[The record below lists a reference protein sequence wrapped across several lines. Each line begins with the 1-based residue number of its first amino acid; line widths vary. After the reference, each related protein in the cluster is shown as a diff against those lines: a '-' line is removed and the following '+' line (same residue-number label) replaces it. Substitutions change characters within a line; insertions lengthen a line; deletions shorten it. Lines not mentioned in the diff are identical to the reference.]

1 MRNPFYLALILLTLI
16 ACSDNHP
23 TTKITDV
30 YSLADGENG
39 LARQDYEYMRLRN
52 PVTEQIPAF
61 IQEREFNFIKQM
73 SHPKS
78 LTDWEWQQRGPY
90 NVGGRTRAL
99 AIDIN
104 DENRVL
110 AGGVSGG
117 LWMSNDGGQ
126 SFEKV
131 TTNLMLHSVTSIAQ
145 DPRNGFQNVWYYGT
159 GELSGNSS
167 DLFGHGIYK
176 STDNGLTWAL
186 LPATANDSANQV
198 SSQGDFRFVQDVKV
212 NPVNGDVIV
221 ASYTGILLSQDGGDT
236 WQVVRTADGS
246 PNGFGYF
253 NFGNQVSVMVDDNGV
268 YYAMLSSD
276 ALHAGIYR
284 SVDGISWTDIT
295 PVGFPANFRRIE
307 MSFDPFDLNRM
318 LFVVDASTNPS
329 VDNHEL
335 WHYTY
340 LSGDGS
346 GANGVWDDR
355 SANLPAGTCTGFY
368 TFDFGYFQTQN
379 SYDMMIAYH
388 PTVQDVVFLGGTN
401 LYRSTDA
408 FQSDTGYS
416 WIGGYQCDQATP
428 SNYIWPNHHPDNHDV
443 KFLPSNPSV
452 MISAHDGGLSIT
464 QDCLAD
470 NIQWQSSNNGYGT
483 TQFYTVAIEHGNVES
498 DVIIGGLQDNGTFMT
513 TDLNPTEPWISTFY
527 GDGAYCAIA
536 DNREAYYVSWQGG
549 KTFKFDIDD
558 NGQTQALTR
567 IDPIGGAD
575 YLFINPFILDPSNTN
590 TMYLAAGRYIWRNDS
605 LADIPLLNDE
615 YNAISQGWDRIDESS
630 TNTQIGGINY
640 ISALG
645 MSADSSDILYYG
657 TFNGRVYRLSGLQ
670 TGNLVRDILNT
681 SALPSGA
688 YISSIIPN
696 PNNAEEILL
705 SYSNYEVKS
714 IFYSNDAGE
723 TWQNIS
729 GSLEENP
736 DGSGAGPSVNWMH
749 WYQDDTDTL
758 YLAGTTSGLFATKD
772 LQGENT
778 IWERQ
783 AIDEIGNVPVT
794 MIDSRAYDKN
804 IVVATHG
811 AGIFSTKV
819 VEVGIR
825 DEENLTIANLGFP
838 YPNPSNG
845 QIQLDIQVLRETPI
859 IVNVFDMLGR
869 YVETV
874 DEHTFSAGKHKL
886 KWSTSNYNSGA
897 YVVVLMQNNEM
908 QGSRKFFVKH

>member
-1 MRNPFYLALILLTLI
+1 MRNIFYLVFAFLLF
-16 ACSDNHP
+16 ACSEKSDLP
-23 TTKITDV
+23 RISDV
-30 YSLADGENG
+30 YSLSDGENG
-39 LARQDYEYMRLRN
+39 LARQAYEFMRLRN
-52 PVTEQIPAF
+52 PATDQIPAD
-61 IQEREFNFIKQM
+61 ISEREYQFLMQLPT
-73 SHPKS
+73 PKS
-78 LTDWEWQQRGPY
+78 LTNWEWQQRGPV
-90 NVGGRTRAL
+90 NVGGRTRAIAL
-99 AIDIN
+99 DVN
-104 DENRVL
+104 NENRIL

-117 LWMSNDGGQ
+117 LWLSENAGQ

-145 DPRNGFQNVWYYGT
+145 DVRNGFQNTWYYGT
-159 GELSGNSS
+159 GELSGNSA

-176 STDNGLTWAL
+176 STDNGISWNL
-186 LPATANDSANQV
+186 LPSTSNDSANQI
-198 SSQGDFRFVQDVKV
+198 SLQGDFRYVQDVKV
-212 NPVNGDVIV
+212 NPLNGHIIV
-221 ASYTGILLSQDGGDT
+221 AAYSGVYLSQDGGDT
-236 WQVVRTADGS
+236 WQLMLTADSS
-246 PNGFGYF
+246 PNGFGYI
-253 NFGNQVSVMVDDNGV
+253 NYGNQVSVMVDDNGA

-276 ALHAGIYR
+276 AQDAGIYR
-284 SVDGISWTDIT
+284 SVDGLSWTEIT
-295 PVGFPANFRRIE
+295 PAGLSTAYRRME
-307 MSFDPFDLNRM
+307 VAFDPFDTNQM

-346 GANGVWDDR
+346 GANGLWEDR

-379 SYDMMIAYH
+379 SYDMFIAYH
-388 PTVQDVVFLGGTN
+388 PSEEDVVFIGGTN

-408 FQSDTGYS
+408 FQTGTNYT
-416 WIGGYQCDQATP
+416 WIGGYQCDQNMP
-428 SNYIWPNHHPDNHDV
+428 SNYIWPNHHPDQHDV
-443 KFLPSNPSV
+443 KFLPSNPNV

-464 QDCLAD
+464 QNCLAN
-470 NIQWQSSNNGYGT
+470 NIEWASLNNGYGT

-498 DVIIGGLQDNGTFMT
+498 EVIIGGLQDNGTFLT
-513 TDLNPTEPWISTFY
+513 TDLNPSSPWTSTFY

-536 DNREAYYVSWQGG
+536 DNRDAYYVSWQGG

-567 IDPIGGAD
+567 IDPIGGD
-575 YLFINPFILDPSNTN
+575 NYMFINPFILDPANTN

-615 YNAISQGWDRIDESS
+615 YNAISQGWEQIDEST
-630 TNTQIGGINY
+630 TNTQFGGINY

-645 MSADSSDILYYG
+645 MSADSNDVIYYG
-657 TFNGRVYRLSGLQ
+657 TYNGRVYRLSGLQ
-670 TGNLVRDILNT
+670 SGNLVKEVINT
-681 SALPSGA
+681 ADLPSGGA
-688 YISSIIPN
+688 YVSSIVPN
-696 PNNAEEILL
+696 PMNANEVLL

-749 WYQDDTDTL
+749 FYQDEEDTI
-758 YLAGTTSGLFATKD
+758 YLAGTTSGLFATD
-772 LQGENT
+772 LLQGENT

-783 AIDEIGNVPVT
+783 AVNQIGNVPVT

-819 VEVGIR
+819 VQVSVKDQQEHA
-825 DEENLTIANLGFP
+825 IAQLGFT

-845 QIQLDIQVLRETPI
+845 QIQLDVQLGRAAHMELK
-859 IVNVFDMLGR
+859 VFDMLGQ

-874 DEHTFSAGKHKL
+874 EARNFTPGKHKM
-886 KWSTSNYNSGA
+886 KWSTTNYSTGA
-897 YVVVLMQNNEM
+897 YVVVLEGENQIL
-908 QGSRKFFVKH
+908 GSRKFFVVQ